1 MDTSDKARDI
11 HEFWFEKVILPLIAL
26 HVAAIIFYRL
36 RGRHLTKPM
45 ITGRA
50 VLEPGMEPMRR
61 GKWWVALIC
70 LAVGIGIT
78 RWFIA
83 GAPPFG
89 S

>member
-1 MDTSDKARDI
+1 M
-11 HEFWFEKVILPLIAL
+11 PLVAL

-36 RGRHLTKPM
+36 RGRKLTKAM

-50 VLEPGMEPMRR
+50 DLGSAAPMRPAR
-61 GKWWVALIC
+61 WWLALIC
-70 LAVGIGIT
+70 IVIAFAIS
-78 RWFIA
+78 RWVVA